1 MKENGCQLSLQV
13 MPREIKDT
21 LKGKDAVIHNQAL
34 TTSPMLILQSLQ
46 NYVSDWI
53 QKLFF

>member
-21 LKGKDAVIHNQAL
+21 LKGKDAVIHDQAL
-34 TTSPMLILQSLQ
+34 TTSPLLILQSLQ
-46 NYVSDWI
+46 IMYLTGYKN
-53 QKLFF
+53 